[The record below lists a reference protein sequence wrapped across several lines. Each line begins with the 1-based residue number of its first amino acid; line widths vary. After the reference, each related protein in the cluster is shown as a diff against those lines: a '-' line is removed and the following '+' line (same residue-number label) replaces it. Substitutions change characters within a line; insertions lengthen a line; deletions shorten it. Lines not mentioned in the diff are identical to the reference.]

1 MNVKMDSWMSEF
13 MVAEMMNG
21 WILFSTIL
29 CLTGVG
35 WRVVKPGMGLK
46 MTLIVVAFVAPR
58 ELTGERFGNQGMEP

>member
-1 MNVKMDSWMSEF
+1 MDSWMSEF

-21 WILFSTIL
+21 WIPFPTIL

-46 MTLIVVAFVAPR
+46 MTLIEVAFVTPW
-58 ELTGERFGNQGMEP
+58 ELTGERFGDQGMEP